1 MSPKLKVSKGG
12 LVEEEDRD
20 ERAGIEAG
28 SGAFTGKESRVEF
41 SAGGGADGVRL
52 PPGEAAV
59 EALPSAR
66 GEGIGAWERGA
77 GVEPGE
83 AEKFAAAGAGAAAEE
98 VWGRSG
104 RALWADAGG
113 GALGGGRRDRTGGGN
128 AARLD

>member
-28 SGAFTGKESRVEF
+28 SGAFTGNESRVEF

-52 PPGEAAV
+52 PPGEAVV

-83 AEKFAAAGAGAAAEE
+83 AEKFTAAGVSFAAEE
-98 VWGRSG
+98 VWRRSG
-104 RALWADAGG
+104 GALWADAGG
-113 GALGGGRRDRTGGGN
+113 GAPGGGRWD
-128 AARLD
+128 